1 MTTPNR
7 KISFYLKPAHSRA
20 DQLADEML
28 DALPVKARGNACRA
42 AMLAGMA
49 LMRQDPRLPHLI
61 AELFD
66 ENTTISQIR
75 HLISSIFPD
84 DTTAVAAALR
94 QLMPAVNEP
103 ETAGKQEYVLFT
115 STRKDNAAIA
125 RRNAGNLFPS

>member
-1 MTTPNR
+1 MSTPNR

-28 DALPVKARGNACRA
+28 NALPVKARGNACRA

-61 AELFD
+61 AEVFD
-66 ENTTISQIR
+66 DNTTIDQVR

-84 DTTAVAAALR
+84 DTAAVVAAIR
-94 QLMPAVNEP
+94 QITSLTENKAPPLQPPAIIPGE
-103 ETAGKQEYVLFT
+103 QD
-115 STRKDNAAIA
+115 DNAAVA
-125 RRNAGNLFPS
+125 RRNAQNMFPT

>member
-1 MTTPNR
+1 MSTPNR

-66 ENTTISQIR
+66 DDTTISQIR

-84 DTTAVAAALR
+84 DTAAVIAALR
-94 QLMPAVNEP
+94 QVTTIAAQPDRLALEPLPAPSDE
-103 ETAGKQEYVLFT
+103 E
-115 STRKDNAAIA
+115 DNAAVA
-125 RRNAGNLFPS
+125 RRNAGNMFPA

>member
-1 MTTPNR
+1 MSTPNR

-20 DQLADEML
+20 DKLADEML
-28 DALPVKARGNACRA
+28 NALPVKARGNACRA

-66 ENTTISQIR
+66 DNTTIDQIR

-84 DTTAVAAALR
+84 DTAAVVAALR
-94 QLMPAVNEP
+94 QLTTIAAQPDRSAPGPLPAPSDEEN
-103 ETAGKQEYVLFT
+103 
-115 STRKDNAAIA
+115 NAAVA
-125 RRNAGNLFPS
+125 RRNAGKMFPA

>member
-1 MTTPNR
+1 MSTPNR

-28 DALPVKARGNACRA
+28 DALPAKARGNASRA

-66 ENTTISQIR
+66 DNTTISQIR

-84 DTTAVAAALR
+84 DNTAAVIALR
-94 QLMPAVNEP
+94 QLCTQEP
-103 ETAGKQEYVLFT
+103 IQTRDHPSPI
-115 STRKDNAAIA
+115 STPMDNSDIS
-125 RRNAGNLFPS
+125 RQNASMLFPS